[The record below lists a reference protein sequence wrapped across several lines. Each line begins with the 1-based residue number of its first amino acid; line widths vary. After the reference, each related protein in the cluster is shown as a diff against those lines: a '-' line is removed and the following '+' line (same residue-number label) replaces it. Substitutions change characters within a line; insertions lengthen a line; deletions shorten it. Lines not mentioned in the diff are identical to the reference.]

1 MTGVLAAKDA
11 RTVARNM
18 AFLPAYTFALGLLAL
33 LGFMAVAAGVSAK
46 PEFAPY
52 FKQYAASFSVPALI
66 LQSFPEWFIGVAF
79 SAIVIGALVPAAIMS
94 IAAANLF
101 TRNVYKE
108 YINPAATDKQES
120 GMAKV
125 VSLVLKFIALIF
137 VLELPNVYA
146 IQFQLLGGIWI
157 SQIIPATV
165 FGLYTRWFH
174 RGALILGWVVG
185 MASGTWMAWT
195 NHFASSIYAATL
207 FGYEIPAY
215 AALDALILNVLV
227 AALFTFVFRAMKL
240 PAGRDSTQP
249 SDYLMRR

>member
-11 RTVARNM
+11 KTVARNM

-33 LGFMAVAAGVSAK
+33 LGFMAVAAGVAAK

-52 FKQYAASFSVPALI
+52 FKQYAASFAVPALI
-66 LQSFPEWFIGVAF
+66 LQSFPAWFVGVAF

-108 YINPAATDKQES
+108 YINPAATGRQES
-120 GMAKV
+120 NMAKLA
-125 VSLVLKFIALIF
+125 SLVLKFIALIF

-174 RGALILGWVVG
+174 RGALILGWIVG
-185 MASGTWMAWT
+185 MASGTWMAWS
-195 NHFASSIYAATL
+195 NKFASSIYPVHA
-207 FGYEIPAY
+207 FGYEIPCY
-215 AALDALILNVLV
+215 AAVSTLILNVAV
-227 AALFTFVFRAMKL
+227 AAVFTLVFRAMKL
-240 PAGRDSTQP
+240 PEGRDSTAP
-249 SDYLMRR
+249 ADYRLQR